1 MTWSILARDPC
12 DGTLGVAVATRF
24 FAVGALCPHVEGRVA
39 ALSTQALM
47 NPMYAIEGLAALR
60 QGASAPEVV
69 AALTA
74 TDPGRAFRQLHILDA
89 EGRIGQHTG
98 ESCVPWAGHATGKDC
113 SVAGN
118 MLAGEEVILA
128 TARAYEAAAAERLPM
143 AERLLRALE
152 AGEVAGGDARGRQS
166 AALKVASRDP
176 YADLD
181 LRVDDHADPIPELRR
196 LWRRSRARYAVYRRF
211 LAGPGHPGVFDRAV
225 INAAIAVEGTPD
237 DDIPGSAGTAA

>member
-1 MTWSILARDPC
+1 
-12 DGTLGVAVATRF
+12 
-24 FAVGALCPHVEGRVA
+24 
-39 ALSTQALM
+39 
-47 NPMYAIEGLAALR
+47 
-60 QGASAPEVV
+60 
-69 AALTA
+69 
-74 TDPGRAFRQLHILDA
+74 
-89 EGRIGQHTG
+89 
-98 ESCVPWAGHATGKDC
+98 
-113 SVAGN
+113 
-118 MLAGEEVILA
+118 
-128 TARAYEAAAAERLPM
+128 
-143 AERLLRALE
+143 
-152 AGEVAGGDARGRQS
+152 VAGGDARGRQS